1 MFIIVNMPSSTST
14 GIRSSIDMKQVFN
27 KREVDRYSGN
37 LTIQSFLV
45 SKNDMREHRN
55 HKQTSSYR
63 PVSQQ
68 NQMNNL
74 QLENEVSTNQ
84 TRAIN

>member
-1 MFIIVNMPSSTST
+1 MFIIVNMPSSTGT

-45 SKNDMREHRN
+45 SKSDMRKHRIR
-55 HKQTSSYR
+55 KPISRYR
-63 PVSQQ
+63 LVSQQ
-68 NQMNNL
+68 IQMNNL
-74 QLENEVSTNQ
+74 QLENEVSINQ

>member
-1 MFIIVNMPSSTST
+1 MFIIANMPSSTGT

-37 LTIQSFLV
+37 LTVQSFLV
-45 SKNDMREHRN
+45 SKMMCEYRI

-74 QLENEVSTNQ
+74 QLENEVSPNQ
-84 TRAIN
+84 TREIN